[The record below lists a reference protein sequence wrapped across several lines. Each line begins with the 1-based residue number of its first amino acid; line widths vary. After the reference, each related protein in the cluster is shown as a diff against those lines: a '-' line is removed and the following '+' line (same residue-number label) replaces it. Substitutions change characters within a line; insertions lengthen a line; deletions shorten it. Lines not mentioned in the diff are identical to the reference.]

1 MTSAVDPMTPLR
13 GAARYTGSR
22 VARVEDARLLTGRGV
37 FVDDVVLQGMLHCCF
52 VRSPHARARIV
63 GIDVSEA
70 QALPG
75 VHAVFVGADLN
86 SMSVLPQPEPTSLY
100 FLVDVPW
107 APLTEDCARFVG
119 DPVALVVA
127 QDRYVAEDASD
138 LVVVEYEPL
147 PALVDYG
154 EAENTDILVHE
165 SIGTNSSGE
174 FGVGMDEIETVLSAS
189 DHVVEHT
196 IHQQAYAAVPMET
209 RGIVVDY
216 SPSTGEMT
224 VYAASQSPHEMRAF
238 CSRML
243 GMPQHRIRVIMKD
256 TGGGFGQ
263 KIYAQREESVVIL
276 AARKLGTPLKWI
288 EDRQENLISGGKS
301 RIEHGTVRLA
311 FDGGG
316 TVQGVQLDLVSDSGA
331 YPRPSPMST
340 VGLTGPMF
348 PGPYRVPAAGFRCRT
363 VYSNTVPRTPY
374 RGPWQFETLA
384 REVSYDIAAR
394 QLGIDPIELRR
405 RNLLSRD
412 DMPYANP
419 CGMAYDAISPLETFE
434 HGLEILDYEAF
445 RREQAEARAAG
456 RFIGVGIGNYVEPTT
471 PGMGSHGTEGAT
483 IRIEPTGEV
492 NVYIAGGSSGNSVE
506 TTVVQLTAD
515 ALGVDIADVNT
526 IQGDTAVTGF
536 GAGTGGSR
544 TGSMIAG
551 AIGTTASLLRDRMKA
566 IAAHQLE
573 ASIDDIELVDGR
585 ASVRGTPSIGMTV
598 REIAEVSYNVSILPP
613 DIPAGL
619 EVSARYASTVAPF
632 IFVNATHICTCEV
645 DIETGFVR
653 LLRYIVS
660 EDCGPMINP
669 NVVEGQIAGGTVQG
683 IGGVLLEH
691 LAYDDAGNPVSAT
704 FMDYLLPTASD
715 VPMIEH
721 GHVETPSRGPGGYKG
736 VGEGGAIGSPPAV
749 VNAIADA
756 LAPFG
761 VVISHLPLGPSQI
774 LRLLEEARSLAS

>member
-1 MTSAVDPMTPLR
+1 MTPLR
-13 GAARYTGSR
+13 GAGRYAGSR

-63 GIDVSEA
+63 DIDTRA
-70 QALPG
+70 ALALPG

-119 DPVALVVA
+119 DPVAIVVA

-138 LVVVEYEPL
+138 LVVVDYEPL
-147 PALVDYG
+147 QALVDYG
-154 EAENTDILVHE
+154 EAEHTDILVHE
-165 SIGTNSSGE
+165 SLGSNSSGE
-174 FGVGMDEIETVLSAS
+174 FGVGMDEIESVLSAS

-216 SPSTGEMT
+216 SRSTDEMT
-224 VYAASQSPHEMRAF
+224 IYPASQSPHEMRAF
-238 CSRML
+238 CSRLL

-301 RIEHGTVRLA
+301 RIEHGTARLA
-311 FDGGG
+311 FNGDGI
-316 TVQGVQLDLVSDSGA
+316 VQGVQLDLVSDSGA

-340 VGLTGPMF
+340 VGITGPMF

-394 QLGIDPIELRR
+394 QLGIDPVELRR
-405 RNLLSRD
+405 LNLLSRD

-419 CGMAYDAISPLETFE
+419 CGMVYDAISPLETFE

-445 RREQAEARAAG
+445 RHEQAEARCCRPVHRCGGWQLRRADDP
-456 RFIGVGIGNYVEPTT
+456 R
-471 PGMGSHGTEGAT
+471 HG
-483 IRIEPTGEV
+483 
-492 NVYIAGGSSGNSVE
+492 
-506 TTVVQLTAD
+506 
-515 ALGVDIADVNT
+515 
-526 IQGDTAVTGF
+526 
-536 GAGTGGSR
+536 
-544 TGSMIAG
+544 
-551 AIGTTASLLRDRMKA
+551 
-566 IAAHQLE
+566 
-573 ASIDDIELVDGR
+573 
-585 ASVRGTPSIGMTV
+585 
-598 REIAEVSYNVSILPP
+598 LP
-613 DIPAGL
+613 
-619 EVSARYASTVAPF
+619 R
-632 IFVNATHICTCEV
+632 
-645 DIETGFVR
+645 
-653 LLRYIVS
+653 
-660 EDCGPMINP
+660 
-669 NVVEGQIAGGTVQG
+669 Q
-683 IGGVLLEH
+683 
-691 LAYDDAGNPVSAT
+691 
-704 FMDYLLPTASD
+704 
-715 VPMIEH
+715 
-721 GHVETPSRGPGGYKG
+721 
-736 VGEGGAIGSPPAV
+736 
-749 VNAIADA
+749 
-756 LAPFG
+756 
-761 VVISHLPLGPSQI
+761 
-774 LRLLEEARSLAS
+774 